1 MSTDRRYT
9 ASGNPALGSEEG
21 GWVQG
26 DSATRR
32 KINRQI
38 RERQAKKKAKDPEK
52 YKKAKAKARAR
63 RRKKQ
68 GK

>member
-1 MSTDRRYT
+1 MDTNRRST

-32 KINRQI
+32 KLNKQI
-38 RERQAKKKAKDPEK
+38 RNRNAARKAKNPEK
-52 YKKAKAKARAR
+52 YEKAKAKARAR

>member
-1 MSTDRRYT
+1 MIFST

-21 GWVQG
+21 GWVRG
-26 DSATRR
+26 NSATRK

-38 RERQAKKKAKDPEK
+38 REREAKKKAKDPEK
-52 YKKAKAKARAR
+52 YEKAKAKARAR